1 MLPVIEP
8 TPTQEPTHELPPI
21 DTLTV
26 KENEDGSF
34 TMEWDPEDPVWSWL
48 NTMSEEDISKI
59 ITDYAQKVLND
70 ENINSI
76 VVNDTLTPD

>member
-1 MLPVIEP
+1 MEP
-8 TPTQEPTHELPPI
+8 TPTQEPTVELPPI

-34 TMEWDPEDPVWSWL
+34 TMEWDPEDPIWSWL